1 MTATKPTRGR
11 PKGSGINDRAI
22 LLSIAGLI
30 VDNPTL
36 KRTTAIKQAG
46 ITNPSTIRRLRDK
59 FAAEGDTLIAEVE
72 ASRAAVA
79 TATEQAVAAPAKS
92 RRKSKAPVT
101 TVETPAAEAA
111 AIEEPIIQI
120 SATAAAAPAATAAPA
135 PAAEDPNIEAIV
147 MQVLGQVLG
156 ADMRAL
162 QSSPILA
169 LLKEQMKLID
179 TVLPIIR
186 QQIAQV
192 QRVTRAA

>member
-79 TATEQAVAAPAKS
+79 TTTEQAVAAPAKS
-92 RRKSKAPVT
+92 RRKSKAPAT

-120 SATAAAAPAATAAPA
+120 SATAAAAPAAAAAA